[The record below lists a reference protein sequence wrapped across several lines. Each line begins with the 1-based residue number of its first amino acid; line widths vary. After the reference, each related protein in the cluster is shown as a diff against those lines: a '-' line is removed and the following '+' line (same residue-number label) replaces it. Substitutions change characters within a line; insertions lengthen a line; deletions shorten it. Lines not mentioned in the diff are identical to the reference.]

1 MPTATTTIGL
11 NVMFPGKAF
20 YFLSI
25 NVSFITSKVK
35 EGGGN
40 RDEWGRCN
48 IPVLSSPVLFG
59 RLAVGGLSHTAD
71 NQAAVFSLRK
81 KIIFNCLLY
90 AQRGTV

>member
-1 MPTATTTIGL
+1 
-11 NVMFPGKAF
+11 MFPGKVF

-59 RLAVGGLSHTAD
+59 RLAVGVLSRIAD

-81 KIIFNCLLY
+81 KITFKCLLY
-90 AQRGTV
+90 AERDTV